1 MNFGLVL
8 QTDAPARRV
17 VELAQR
23 AEANGF
29 THIWAA
35 LRYIGRKPRSLK
47 EMAEAMRVKLLVA
60 GEVVDYDG
68 TQIRFPWVDGGWEL
82 PMWGAGY

>member
-1 MNFGLVL
+1 
-8 QTDAPARRV
+8 
-17 VELAQR
+17 
-23 AEANGF
+23 
-29 THIWAA
+29 
-35 LRYIGRKPRSLK
+35 
-47 EMAEAMRVKLLVA
+47 MAEAMRVKLLVA